1 MKYIK
6 DEEEILNIRRNLKKN
21 KNFWFDIKQN
31 RTQRQLLHLRKR
43 RKKDN
48 DDDKRKKKTK
58 QKENTKDIYFL
69 IVYNETVN
77 HMDRKNIDVVSFFQD
92 NTCLEILHY
101 LNHRKTENEEEEEK
115 NN

>member
-48 DDDKRKKKTK
+48 DDDERKKKK
-58 QKENTKDIYFL
+58 QNKKKTQKTFL
-69 IVYNETVN
+69 FLSCITRQLTIWIV
-77 HMDRKNIDVVSFFQD
+77 
-92 NTCLEILHY
+92 
-101 LNHRKTENEEEEEK
+101 KTLM
-115 NN
+115 

>member
-48 DDDKRKKKTK
+48 DDDERKKNKNKTKRKHKRR
-58 QKENTKDIYFL
+58 FL
-69 IVYNETVN
+69 SYRV
-77 HMDRKNIDVVSFFQD
+77 
-92 NTCLEILHY
+92 
-101 LNHRKTENEEEEEK
+101 
-115 NN
+115 

>member
-48 DDDKRKKKTK
+48 DDDERKKK
-58 QKENTKDIYFL
+58 QKENTKDVSFL

-77 HMDRKNIDVVSFFQD
+77 HMDCKNIDVVSFFQD

-101 LNHRKTENEEEEEK
+101 LNHRETENEEEDEEK

>member
-77 HMDRKNIDVVSFFQD
+77 HI
-92 NTCLEILHY
+92 CLLY
-101 LNHRKTENEEEEEK
+101 TSPSPRDATLSRMPSSA
-115 NN
+115 